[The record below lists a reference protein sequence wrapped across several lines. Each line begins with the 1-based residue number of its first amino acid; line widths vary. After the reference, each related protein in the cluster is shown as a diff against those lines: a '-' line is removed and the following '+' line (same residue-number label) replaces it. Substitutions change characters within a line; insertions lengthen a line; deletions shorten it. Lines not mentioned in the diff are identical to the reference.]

1 MKGLELTAEEKNFF
15 KDLLLKY
22 PKGAFGNLK
31 KSDYR
36 RFQDYWDDDY
46 RETYYIPQSRVAYTA
61 SPETR
66 RAWEAA
72 TRAELGVMRGGGQTG
87 FSRFSEV
94 GLYRFRRHLA
104 DAAKRKGESVRDYSQ
119 MPDPFWGWP
128 SKVALS
134 AVGKLRPALT
144 TGATINSARQYDYMG
159 KTRRPRW
166 FEYLAP
172 VLFAGE
178 NLSSASLSR
187 RCNRLAERLRAI
199 HYHSKMIGD
208 GSAGTWRVSMPR
220 WSRELDPEKIA
231 HKGVYVFAADRD
243 TAVAEA
249 SVLFGIFGCSIASD
263 TTPKCQ
269 WWAPADGPE
278 HANGLNMQLIRKR
291 IEGAQHEEAE
301 ARRAVEEAQHR
312 IAHLNNV
319 FALVVSAG
327 VEDAESE

>member
-1 MKGLELTAEEKNFF
+1 MKDLELTAEEKNFF

-46 RETYYIPQSRVAYTA
+46 RETYYVPQSRVAHTA

-66 RAWEAA
+66 RAGEAA
-72 TRAELGVMRGGGQTG
+72 TRAELGVARGPDGG
-87 FSRFSEV
+87 FARFSEV

-104 DAAKRKGESVRDYSQ
+104 DAAKREGESVRDFSQ

-134 AVGKLRPALT
+134 AVGKLRPAIPKGT
-144 TGATINSARQYDYMG
+144 TIRSAREYYG
-159 KTRRPRW
+159 YGTVRRPQW
-166 FEYLAP
+166 FRYLAAE
-172 VLFAGE
+172 LFAGE
-178 NLSSASLSR
+178 KLGKAAVSR
-187 RCNRLAERLRAI
+187 RCNRLAERLLAI
-199 HYHSKMIGD
+199 HYHSKTIGD
-208 GSAGTWRVSMPR
+208 GNAATWHVSMPR
-220 WSRELDPEKIA
+220 WSRELDPEKVA

-249 SVLFGIFGCSIASD
+249 SVLFSIFGCSIASG

-269 WWAPADGPE
+269 WWASADGPE
-278 HANGLNMQLIRKR
+278 HAIGLNMQLIRER
-291 IEGAQHEEAE
+291 ITRAQEQEAE
-301 ARRAVEEAQHR
+301 ARRDAEKAR
-312 IAHLNNV
+312 RSIAHLNNV

>member
-1 MKGLELTAEEKNFF
+1 MKDLKLTAEEKNFF

-46 RETYYIPQSRVAYTA
+46 RVIYYVPQSRVAHNA

-72 TRAELGVMRGGGQTG
+72 TRAELGVTPGTDGG
-87 FSRFSEV
+87 FERFSKV

-104 DAAKRKGESVRDYSQ
+104 DAAKRKGESVRDFSQ

-128 SKVALS
+128 SKWALS
-134 AVGKLRPALT
+134 AVGKLRPAIPK
-144 TGATINSARQYDYMG
+144 GGTINSARQYDFMG

-178 NLSSASLSR
+178 KLGKAALSR

-199 HYHSKMIGD
+199 HYHSKTIGD
-208 GSAGTWRVSMPR
+208 GSAATWHVSMPHR
-220 WSRELDPEKIA
+220 SRELDPEKIA
-231 HKGVYVFAADRD
+231 HKGIYVFAADRD

-249 SVLFGIFGCSIASD
+249 SVLFSIFGCSIASGI
-263 TTPKCQ
+263 TPKCQ
-269 WWAPADGPE
+269 WWAAADGPE
-278 HANGLNMQLIRKR
+278 HANGLNMQLIRER
-291 IEGAQHEEAE
+291 ITHAQEQEAE
-301 ARRAVEEAQHR
+301 ARRDAERARHR